1 MNADEEKRLLAT
13 VEEEEDSAT
22 LKPDDVPEFCSRKR
36 KEVTRLEFDSLQ
48 AQVSSVTT
56 AINNF
61 GDIIKSFM
69 SEKRPRYDDELA
81 AAHSAT
87 YHFNM

>member
-1 MNADEEKRLLAT
+1 MNADEVKRLLAT

-48 AQVSSVTT
+48 AQVS
-56 AINNF
+56 
-61 GDIIKSFM
+61 
-69 SEKRPRYDDELA
+69 
-81 AAHSAT
+81 
-87 YHFNM
+87 